1 MARLEF
7 GCLPTAIGSMP
18 HTDVLEACRLVAKY
32 LPQLPGWPQ
41 LPKRSPKEN
50 MYLQFS
56 EGFPGLVIEGDKPK
70 VKRTTDFDTELE
82 KLLTTSDDEIDA
94 YHISADYAAGLYAL
108 PTFLSHPEMVKGQI
122 TGPVSFGLC
131 ITDADGRG
139 IVYDETLAEAAA
151 RLLRLKAKW
160 QENFLRRTTRTT
172 VIFVDEPYLTSL
184 GTAFVALSNETVAR
198 LLEEVLGG
206 LSGVKGIHCCGSTD
220 WSLLLSTSIDVL
232 SFDAYNYADSL
243 ACYPVNVKAFLEKGG
258 NIAWGIVPN
267 DEDALADES
276 LSSLY
281 DRLGE
286 AIGPFTRDGIP
297 FRQIA
302 AQSLLTPSCGLA
314 SLSTDAAVQALELL
328 KGLSDKIRGRF
339 SL

>member
-1 MARLEF
+1 M
-7 GCLPTAIGSMP
+7 
-18 HTDVLEACRLVAKY
+18 VAKY
-32 LPQLPGWPQ
+32 LPQLPAWPQ

-56 EGFPGLVIEGDKPK
+56 EGFPGLMIEGDKPR

-82 KLLTTSDDEIDA
+82 RLLTTAEDEIDA
-94 YHISADYAAGLYAL
+94 YHISADCAAGLHAL
-108 PTFLSHPEMVKGQI
+108 PTFLSHPETMKGQI

-131 ITDADGRG
+131 ITDINGRG

-160 QENFLRRTTRTT
+160 QENFLRRITRTT
-172 VIFVDEPYLTSL
+172 IIFVDEPYFTSL
-184 GTAFVALSNETVAR
+184 GTAFVALSNERVAR

-220 WSLLLSTSIDVL
+220 WSLLLSAPIDVL

-243 ACYPVNVKAFLEKGG
+243 ACYPANVKAFLEKGG

-281 DRLGE
+281 DRFGE
-286 AIGPFTRDGIP
+286 VIAPFTRDGIS
-297 FRQIA
+297 FRQIT

-328 KGLSDKIRGRF
+328 KGLSDKIRSRL
-339 SL
+339 SP

>member
-1 MARLEF
+1 
-7 GCLPTAIGSMP
+7 
-18 HTDVLEACRLVAKY
+18 LVAKY
-32 LPQLPGWPQ
+32 LPQLPAWPQ

-56 EGFPGLVIEGDKPK
+56 EGFPGLMIEGDKPR

-82 KLLTTSDDEIDA
+82 RLLTTAEDEIDA
-94 YHISADYAAGLYAL
+94 YHISADCAAGLHAL
-108 PTFLSHPEMVKGQI
+108 PTFLSHPETMKGQI

-131 ITDADGRG
+131 ITDINGRG

-160 QENFLRRTTRTT
+160 QENFLRRITRTT
-172 VIFVDEPYLTSL
+172 IIFVDEPYFTSL
-184 GTAFVALSNETVAR
+184 GTAFVALSNERVAR

-220 WSLLLSTSIDVL
+220 WSLLLSAPIDVL

-243 ACYPVNVKAFLEKGG
+243 ACYPANVKAFLEKGG

-281 DRLGE
+281 DRFGE
-286 AIGPFTRDGIP
+286 VIAPFTRDGIS
-297 FRQIA
+297 FRQIT

-328 KGLSDKIRGRF
+328 KGLSDKIRSRL
-339 SL
+339 SP

>member
-1 MARLEF
+1 M
-7 GCLPTAIGSMP
+7 
-18 HTDVLEACRLVAKY
+18 VAKY
-32 LPQLPGWPQ
+32 LPQLPAWPQ

-70 VKRTTDFDTELE
+70 VNRTTDFDTELE

-94 YHISADYAAGLYAL
+94 YHISADYAAGLHAL

-131 ITDADGRG
+131 ITDISGRG
-139 IVYDETLAEAAA
+139 IVYDETLAEVAAK
-151 RLLRLKAKW
+151 LLRLKAKW

-198 LLEEVLGG
+198 LLEEVFGG

-243 ACYPVNVKAFLEKGG
+243 TCYPVNVKAFLEKGG
-258 NIAWGIVPN
+258 SIAWGIVPN

-286 AIGPFTRDGIP
+286 AIAPFTRDGIS

-328 KGLSDKIRGRF
+328 KGLSDKIRSHL

>member
-1 MARLEF
+1 M
-7 GCLPTAIGSMP
+7 
-18 HTDVLEACRLVAKY
+18 VAKY
-32 LPQLPGWPQ
+32 LPQLPAWPQ

-56 EGFPGLVIEGDKPK
+56 EGFPGLMIEGDKPR

-82 KLLTTSDDEIDA
+82 RLLTTAEDEIDA
-94 YHISADYAAGLYAL
+94 YHISADCAAGLHAL
-108 PTFLSHPEMVKGQI
+108 PTFLSHPETMKGQI

-131 ITDADGRG
+131 ITDINGQG

-160 QENFLRRTTRTT
+160 QENFLRRITRTT
-172 VIFVDEPYLTSL
+172 IIFVDEPYFTSL
-184 GTAFVALSNETVAR
+184 GTAFVALSNERVAR

-220 WSLLLSTSIDVL
+220 WSLLLSAPIDVL

-243 ACYPVNVKAFLEKGG
+243 ACYPANVKAFLEKGG

-281 DRLGE
+281 DRFGE
-286 AIGPFTRDGIP
+286 VIAPFTRDGIS
-297 FRQIA
+297 FRQIT

-328 KGLSDKIRGRF
+328 KGLSDKIRSRL
-339 SL
+339 SP

>member
-1 MARLEF
+1 M
-7 GCLPTAIGSMP
+7 
-18 HTDVLEACRLVAKY
+18 VAKY
-32 LPQLPGWPQ
+32 LPQLPAWPQ

-56 EGFPGLVIEGDKPK
+56 EGFPGLMIEGDKPR

-82 KLLTTSDDEIDA
+82 RLLTTAEDEIDA
-94 YHISADYAAGLYAL
+94 YHISADCAAGLHAL
-108 PTFLSHPEMVKGQI
+108 PTFLSHPETMKGQI

-131 ITDADGRG
+131 ITDINGQG

-160 QENFLRRTTRTT
+160 QENFLRRITRTT
-172 VIFVDEPYLTSL
+172 IIFVDEPYLTSL
-184 GTAFVALSNETVAR
+184 GTAFVALSNERVAR

-220 WSLLLSTSIDVL
+220 WSLLLSAPIDVL

-243 ACYPVNVKAFLEKGG
+243 ACYPANVKAFLEKGG

-281 DRLGE
+281 DRFGE
-286 AIGPFTRDGIP
+286 VIAPFTRDGIS
-297 FRQIA
+297 FRQIT

-328 KGLSDKIRGRF
+328 KGLSDKIRSRL
-339 SL
+339 SP

>member
-1 MARLEF
+1 
-7 GCLPTAIGSMP
+7 
-18 HTDVLEACRLVAKY
+18 LVAKY
-32 LPQLPGWPQ
+32 LPQLPAWPQ

-56 EGFPGLVIEGDKPK
+56 EGFPGLMIEGDKPR

-82 KLLTTSDDEIDA
+82 RLLTTAEDEIDA
-94 YHISADYAAGLYAL
+94 YHISADCAAGLHAL
-108 PTFLSHPEMVKGQI
+108 PTFLSHPETMKGQI

-131 ITDADGRG
+131 ITDINGRG

-160 QENFLRRTTRTT
+160 QENFLRRITRTT
-172 VIFVDEPYLTSL
+172 IIFVDEPYLTSL
-184 GTAFVALSNETVAR
+184 GTAFVALSNERVAR

-220 WSLLLSTSIDVL
+220 WSLLLSAPIDVL

-243 ACYPVNVKAFLEKGG
+243 ACYPANVKAFLEKGG

-281 DRLGE
+281 DRFGE
-286 AIGPFTRDGIP
+286 VIAPFTRDGIS
-297 FRQIA
+297 FRQIT

-328 KGLSDKIRGRF
+328 KGLSDKIRSRL
-339 SL
+339 SP

>member
-1 MARLEF
+1 
-7 GCLPTAIGSMP
+7 
-18 HTDVLEACRLVAKY
+18 
-32 LPQLPGWPQ
+32 
-41 LPKRSPKEN
+41 

-56 EGFPGLVIEGDKPK
+56 EGFPGLMIEGDKPR

-82 KLLTTSDDEIDA
+82 RLLTTAEDEIDA
-94 YHISADYAAGLYAL
+94 YHISADCAAGLHAL
-108 PTFLSHPEMVKGQI
+108 PTFLSHPETMKGQI

-131 ITDADGRG
+131 ITDINGQG

-160 QENFLRRTTRTT
+160 QENFLRRITRTT
-172 VIFVDEPYLTSL
+172 IIFVDEPYFTSL
-184 GTAFVALSNETVAR
+184 GTAFVALSNERVAR

-220 WSLLLSTSIDVL
+220 WSLLLSAPIDVL

-243 ACYPVNVKAFLEKGG
+243 ACYPANVKAFLEKGG

-281 DRLGE
+281 DRFGE
-286 AIGPFTRDGIP
+286 VIAPFTRDGIS
-297 FRQIA
+297 FRQIT

-328 KGLSDKIRGRF
+328 KGLSDKIRSRL
-339 SL
+339 SP

>member
-1 MARLEF
+1 
-7 GCLPTAIGSMP
+7 
-18 HTDVLEACRLVAKY
+18 
-32 LPQLPGWPQ
+32 
-41 LPKRSPKEN
+41 

-56 EGFPGLVIEGDKPK
+56 EGFPGLMIEGDKPR

-82 KLLTTSDDEIDA
+82 RLLTTAEDEIDA
-94 YHISADYAAGLYAL
+94 YHISADCAAGLHAL
-108 PTFLSHPEMVKGQI
+108 PTFLSHPETMKGQI

-131 ITDADGRG
+131 ITDINGRG

-160 QENFLRRTTRTT
+160 QENFLRRITRTT
-172 VIFVDEPYLTSL
+172 IIFVDEPYLTSL
-184 GTAFVALSNETVAR
+184 GTAFVALSNERVAR

-220 WSLLLSTSIDVL
+220 WSLLLSAPIDVL

-243 ACYPVNVKAFLEKGG
+243 ACYPANVKAFLEKGG

-281 DRLGE
+281 DRFGE
-286 AIGPFTRDGIP
+286 VIAPFTRDGIS
-297 FRQIA
+297 FRQIT

-328 KGLSDKIRGRF
+328 KGLSDKIRSRL
-339 SL
+339 SP

>member
-1 MARLEF
+1 M
-7 GCLPTAIGSMP
+7 
-18 HTDVLEACRLVAKY
+18 VAKY
-32 LPQLPGWPQ
+32 LPQLPAWPQ

-56 EGFPGLVIEGDKPK
+56 EGFPGLMIEGDKPR

-82 KLLTTSDDEIDA
+82 RLLTTAEDEIDA
-94 YHISADYAAGLYAL
+94 YHISADCAAGLHAL
-108 PTFLSHPEMVKGQI
+108 PTFLSHPETMKGQI

-131 ITDADGRG
+131 ITDINGRG

-160 QENFLRRTTRTT
+160 QENFLRRITRTT
-172 VIFVDEPYLTSL
+172 IIFVDEPYLTSL
-184 GTAFVALSNETVAR
+184 GTAFVALSNERVAR

-220 WSLLLSTSIDVL
+220 WSLLLSAPIDVL

-243 ACYPVNVKAFLEKGG
+243 ACYPANVKAFLEKGG

-281 DRLGE
+281 DRFGE
-286 AIGPFTRDGIP
+286 VIAPFTRDGIS
-297 FRQIA
+297 FRQIT

-328 KGLSDKIRGRF
+328 KGLSDKIRSRL
-339 SL
+339 SP